1 MNIYAAVPKM
11 YKRIRYTVHAH
22 AANTHTHKSSYE
34 RIFPHKFIKVK
45 CAKRNKR

>member
-22 AANTHTHKSSYE
+22 MLPTPTHINLPMKE
-34 RIFPHKFIKVK
+34 FFPI
-45 CAKRNKR
+45 NS